1 MLLGQLKEKHT
12 DRIVIMTVTE
22 LITAGI
28 KTMNDTDFKGPT
40 GAAVEACFRDIISG
54 SWNEIRNV
62 IKRSL

>member
-1 MLLGQLKEKHT
+1 MLFGQLKEKHS

-28 KTMNDTDFKGPT
+28 KAMNETDFKGPT
-40 GAAVEACFRDIISG
+40 GAAIESCFRDIISG
-54 SWNEIRNV
+54 SWNEIRNI